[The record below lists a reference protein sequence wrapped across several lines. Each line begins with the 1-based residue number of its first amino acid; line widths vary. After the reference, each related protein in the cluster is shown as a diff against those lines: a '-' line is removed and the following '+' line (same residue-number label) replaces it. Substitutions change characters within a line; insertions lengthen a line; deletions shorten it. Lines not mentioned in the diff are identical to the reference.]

1 MSTTDYYDENAE
13 LFFNTTCDV
22 DLSEIYIQFE
32 KYLPQNATVLDAGCG
47 SGRDSKH
54 FLSKGYDVQAIDASE
69 EMVKRAKQFT
79 GLDVQKMFF
88 QDIDEKDLYDGIWS
102 CASLLH
108 VPRDTIDEVFIKF
121 IDALKDD
128 GVWYMSFKYGE
139 SERTK
144 DDRFFNDY
152 TDETLSTL
160 ISSYPQL
167 TILEMWLTDDRR
179 ADRDDKWVNAIV
191 RKSSH

>member
-1 MSTTDYYDENAE
+1 
-13 LFFNTTCDV
+13 
-22 DLSEIYIQFE
+22 
-32 KYLPQNATVLDAGCG
+32 
-47 SGRDSKH
+47 
-54 FLSKGYDVQAIDASE
+54 
-69 EMVKRAKQFT
+69 
-79 GLDVQKMFF
+79 MFF
-88 QDIDEKDLYDGIWS
+88 QDVDEKDLYNGIWS

-108 VPRDTIDEVFIKF
+108 VPRDTIDEVFVKF
-121 IDALKDD
+121 IEALKDE

-139 SERTK
+139 SERSK

-152 TDETLSTL
+152 TDETLRTL

-191 RKSSH
+191 KKSRVVK